1 MPGLEE
7 KQQFWTKNFE
17 NVKLKMAAKEWDQQT
32 EVYLVQNSC

>member
-17 NVKLKMAAKEWDQQT
+17 NVKLKKAAKE
-32 EVYLVQNSC
+32 